1 MSTTDR
7 RAPWRRR
14 LRWRRGISLIETV
27 VALGLFAITAATMG
41 KYLVSQIRLA
51 STNYLYTQAYAL
63 AEEELESTRALHFND
78 MVPLTKTV
86 AIDGRNFTVNT
97 TVSND
102 TPANGLKQITVNI
115 GWSDTLGARNV
126 SVYTIY
132 TEVQRY

>member
-7 RAPWRRR
+7 PAPRRR
-14 LRWRRGISLIETV
+14 RAAQRGISLLETV

-41 KYLVSQIRLA
+41 KYLVNQIRMA

-63 AEEELESTRALHFND
+63 AEEELESTRAMHYSD
-78 MVPLTKTV
+78 MVPVTKTV
-86 AIDGRNFTVNT
+86 TIDGRDFSVNT
-97 TVSND
+97 TVLND
-102 TPANGLKQITVNI
+102 TPADGLKKITVNV
-115 GWSDTLGARNV
+115 GWSDTLGTRNV